1 VLARDAPWPV
11 MPFEGRRRETERGRR
26 FVSILK
32 NTAASAIAAVSLV
45 ALSGAAAARDQIRIV
60 GSSTVYPFTTAVA
73 EQFGKAGGKTPIV
86 ESTGTGG
93 GMKIFCE
100 GVGEDKADATN
111 ASRRIKKSEFELCAK
126 NGVTDI
132 VEIKVG
138 IDGLTIAQA
147 KGAKPI
153 KMSRKQLFQALGE
166 KVPDKDG
173 KLIANPYKKWSE
185 IDPSLPDVK
194 IEVLGPPPTS
204 GTRDSFHEL
213 FMEKGAEEFDSL
225 KAMKKVD
232 EEKKTKD
239 FEAVWKSIRKDGAY
253 VEAGE
258 NDNVI
263 VEKLSA
269 NKDAFGIF
277 GYSFLEENSSKIQGV
292 AVEGVDP
299 TYENISAG
307 KYKGAR
313 DLFIYVKKQHVGV
326 IAGLDKFVA
335 EYVSEK
341 AIGEDGYLAKKGLV
355 SLPKDAI
362 ETSRK
367 SALAMATIKGDD
379 LK

>member
-1 VLARDAPWPV
+1 
-11 MPFEGRRRETERGRR
+11 M
-26 FVSILK
+26 SIYK
-32 NTAASAIAAVSLV
+32 QASTAAFVAASIF
-45 ALSGAAAARDQIRIV
+45 AFSGQAFARDQIRIV

-73 EQFGKAGGKTPIV
+73 EQFGKAGNKTPIV

-100 GVGEDKADATN
+100 GVGEDKPDATN
-111 ASRRIKKSEFELCAK
+111 ASRRMKKSEFELCAK

-138 IDGLTIAQA
+138 IDGLTIAQL
-147 KGAKPI
+147 KGAKPLT
-153 KMSRKQLFQALGE
+153 MTRKQVFMALAE
-166 KVPDKDG
+166 MVPDKDG
-173 KLIANPYKKWSE
+173 KLVANPYKKWAE

-213 FMEKGAEEFDSL
+213 FMEKGAEGFDSL
-225 KAMKKVD
+225 KALKESDAKAF
-232 EEKKTKD
+232 EK
-239 FEAVWKSIRKDGAY
+239 VWKSIRKDGLY

-263 VEKLSA
+263 VQKLEG

-277 GYSFLEENSSKIQGV
+277 GYSFLEENASKIAGV
-292 AVEGVDP
+292 LVEGVEPNYD
-299 TYENISAG
+299 NISSG

-313 DLFIYVKKQHVGV
+313 ELYIYIKKQHVGV
-326 IAGLDKFVA
+326 IPGLDKFVA
-335 EYVSEK
+335 EYVSDK
-341 AIGEDGYLAKKGLV
+341 ALGEDGYLAKKGLV
-355 SLPKDAI
+355 SLPKEATAKIRDGAV
-362 ETSRK
+362 
-367 SALAMATIKGDD
+367 AMAALKGDE